1 MENVNKRRW
10 DFLLWYRFLN
20 LMFLLHFP
28 RYCPHWIFIRLL
40 KGAKRQKRRK
50 WREMISQ
57 KMFVLPTTKT
67 PPTLIQDKLRVRLI
81 FLNSSCQWV
90 LKWINFNLRSR
101 RRLFLFFS
109 TNLLTTR
116 GGSRRQINEIITS
129 VINRRIVTIENT
141 LVKVLLNW
149 PEEFR
154 KLGEH
159 KAIVVTAQLQATT
172 LDSFLRSK

>member
-1 MENVNKRRW
+1 M
-10 DFLLWYRFLN
+10 
-20 LMFLLHFP
+20 
-28 RYCPHWIFIRLL
+28 
-40 KGAKRQKRRK
+40 
-50 WREMISQ
+50 
-57 KMFVLPTTKT
+57 
-67 PPTLIQDKLRVRLI
+67 
-81 FLNSSCQWV
+81 
-90 LKWINFNLRSR
+90 
-101 RRLFLFFS
+101 
-109 TNLLTTR
+109 TTR

-172 LDSFLRSK
+172 LDSFLSSK